1 MSELSVF
8 VTLRQAHRQ
17 GQCGTQC
24 GTLWRKKTCR
34 SGPNFQIPQ
43 FSNYRS
49 FKFSNTKIPT
59 FPHSQIPTFSH
70 FQIIALT
77 HYPLFALSQFT
88 DCEPFMY
95 LLNPRKTDK
104 FMIKK

>member
-49 FKFSNTKIPT
+49 FKFSNPQIPT
-59 FPHSQIPTFSH
+59 FPHSHIPTFPHSH
-70 FQIIALT
+70 IPKSPHFHI
-77 HYPLFALSQFT
+77 FKLSH
-88 DCEPFMY
+88 
-95 LLNPRKTDK
+95 
-104 FMIKK
+104 